1 MFRKWNGI
9 SEITLGEESEMLR
22 EKHILL
28 GVTGGIAAYKSAE
41 LIRLFV
47 KEGCHVKVIMTKHAM
62 EFITPMTLQTLSG
75 NPVFL
80 DMFSLVKDHDIAHIA
95 LAEEA
100 DVLVIAPATANIIGK
115 MAAGL
120 ADNLLTTAA
129 LATKAPILICPAM
142 NTNMYEHPIV
152 LENMRKLAALGY
164 HIMAAG
170 TGELACKTEGAGRL
184 PKVEDIIDEVQSILT
199 PKDLDGERILVTAGP
214 TREAFDPVRFITNYS
229 SGKMGYALATAARR
243 RGASV
248 TLVSGPSALP
258 VPRGVDFI
266 PVSSAVEMRE
276 AVMECFETATMVIK
290 AAAVADF
297 RPSTRA
303 DEKIKKK
310 GGPLILTLE
319 RNPDILA
326 ELGKIKKGRIL
337 IGFAMESENLEA
349 NATAKLKKKNL
360 DLIIANDVKQSGAG
374 FQTDTN
380 IVKIFDREGGIE
392 ALPLMDKMEVADRI
406 LDRAKR
412 LLK

>member
-1 MFRKWNGI
+1 M
-9 SEITLGEESEMLR
+9 GEESAMLR

-41 LIRLFV
+41 LIRLFI
-47 KEGCHVKVIMTKHAM
+47 KAGSHVKVIMTKHAN

-75 NPVFL
+75 NPVYQEL
-80 DMFSLVKDHDIAHIA
+80 FSLIRDHDIAHIA
-95 LAEEA
+95 LAQEA
-100 DVLVIAPATANIIGK
+100 DILVIAPATANIIGK

-120 ADNLLTTAA
+120 ADDLLTTVA

-142 NTNMYEHPIV
+142 NTNMYQNSIV
-152 LENMRKLAALGY
+152 MENMSRLAERGC
-164 HIMAAG
+164 HIMPAG
-170 TGELACKTEGAGRL
+170 EGELACKSEGPGRF
-184 PKVEDIIDEVQSILT
+184 PDVEDILDEVQTILT
-199 PKDLDGERILVTAGP
+199 PKDLAGERILVTAGP
-214 TREAFDPVRFITNYS
+214 TREPFDPVRFITNYS
-229 SGKMGYALATAARR
+229 SGKMGYALAIAARK

-248 TLVSGPSALP
+248 TLVSGPSVLP

-266 PVSSAVEMRE
+266 PVSSAVEMRD
-276 AVMECFETATMVIK
+276 AVMSRFKGATIIIK

-303 DEKIKKK
+303 DDKIKKK
-310 GGPLILTLE
+310 GGPLVLILE

-326 ELGKIKKGRIL
+326 EIGKIKEKRIL
-337 IGFAMESENLEA
+337 IGFAMESEDLVA
-349 NATAKLKKKNL
+349 NAAAKLKKKNL

-380 IVKIFDREGGIE
+380 IVKILDRKGGLE
-392 ALPLMDKMEVADRI
+392 ELPLMDKMEVADRI

-412 LLK
+412 LLTA